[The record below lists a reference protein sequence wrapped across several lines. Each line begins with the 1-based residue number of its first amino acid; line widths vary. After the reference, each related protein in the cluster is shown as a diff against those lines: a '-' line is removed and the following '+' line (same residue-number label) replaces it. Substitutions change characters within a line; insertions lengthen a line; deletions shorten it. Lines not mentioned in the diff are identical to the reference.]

1 MKPIDRSPSGRLVSG
16 FTLIELLVVVA
27 IMAILA
33 GLLLPALAA
42 AHGAGRRIA
51 CIGNH
56 RQLALAWQQ
65 YAGDNGQALVWTVDD
80 GDNVRFTNWVA
91 GHLGRA
97 DESTNAAL
105 LADRRRSVFAPYVPT
120 PGIYR
125 CPADPSRFCRSVSM
139 NNRLNPVR
147 VVGSVLAVGGYG
159 TNFVT
164 YRKLPEIGNASGIFV
179 ILDERY
185 DSINEANFA
194 SDLSNTGTLSG
205 NGVPSPFWWLDTP
218 AGYHHNAL
226 NLSFADGH
234 VESHTW
240 QRATTLGPIG
250 KTGFRQTTPD
260 DPDCAWLQRRAS
272 EKVGVQ

>member
-1 MKPIDRSPSGRLVSG
+1 MNPIDRSRLGRFVSG
-16 FTLIELLVVVA
+16 FTLIELVVVMG
-27 IMAILA
+27 IIAILA
-33 GLLLPALAA
+33 GLLLPALATA
-42 AHGAGRRIA
+42 QGTGRRIA
-51 CIGNH
+51 CISNH

-65 YAGDNGQALVWTVDD
+65 YASDNSQALVWTVDD

-97 DESTNAAL
+97 DEATNTTL
-105 LADRRRSVFAPYVPT
+105 LADRRRSLFAAYIPT

-159 TNFVT
+159 TNFSI
-164 YRKLPEIGNASGIFV
+164 YRKLPEINNAAGIFV

-205 NGVPSPFWWLDTP
+205 DGVPSPFWWLDTP
-218 AGYHHNAL
+218 AGYHRKAI

-250 KTGFRQTTPD
+250 KTGFRHTTAD

-272 EKVGVQ
+272 ERVRVH